1 MAKAPLF
8 AVLLFLTAVPSVEA
22 AGYRLECPSRD
33 VDRAIRG
40 CTIAIGT
47 AGANLPVAYANRC
60 VAFWL
65 KGAYARAA
73 EDCEQAL
80 QHGGTFAVAHFI
92 RGIDLAD
99 KGDQP
104 AAIAEYSRSIE
115 LTPTGS
121 AYFNRGTAY
130 LALGDR
136 VRAITDFD
144 KAIAAQPSPPQAH
157 LNRGI
162 ALLGSG
168 RTDEITAEFDR
179 GVELLHGEPFASS
192 IRAEALQ
199 VLNLEHG
206 GYGSSHPVRSFPPS
220 KVLPEVSRSNRSPAS
235 RYAPPLCRMR
245 LLRWPCP
252 HLRKPY
258 PPSQEFETLRSR
270 RPHPLHRET
279 ALPNACVFGIPR
291 RRPRNCSGIRFVAV
305 SNFVRRTLVESAE
318 RHPAQ

>member
-220 KVLPEVSRSNRSPAS
+220 KVLPEVLAIELFSSVTLRASAMPNAAPSMALSPSPQAIPAQPRVRNPAVAPAPPAASRDSLAECLRLWHPETQTTQLQWHQICRSLEFRSPNS
-235 RYAPPLCRMR
+235 G
-245 LLRWPCP
+245 
-252 HLRKPY
+252 RK
-258 PPSQEFETLRSR
+258 R
-270 RPHPLHRET
+270 
-279 ALPNACVFGIPR
+279 
-291 RRPRNCSGIRFVAV
+291 
-305 SNFVRRTLVESAE
+305 
-318 RHPAQ
+318 